1 MSLLSKA
8 LGNAVEFSVSE
19 ASQNLAKILVPNEQV
34 VKAYKLVR
42 DQIIF
47 TNERLILIDVQGV
60 TGSKVSYQS
69 IPYSSIK
76 VFSME
81 SAGTF
86 DLDCEIK
93 LYIHGLHEPISLK
106 FKKGTELETIYMTLS
121 TYSLRDN

>member
-8 LGNAVEFSVSE
+8 LGNAVEFSISE
-19 ASQNLAKILVPNEQV
+19 ASQNLAKILIPNENV

-93 LYIHGLHEPISLK
+93 LYIQGVHEPISLK

>member
-8 LGNAVEFSVSE
+8 LGNAVEFSIDE
-19 ASQNLAKILVPNEQV
+19 ANQNLNKILIPNEHV

-47 TNERLILIDVQGV
+47 SNERLILIDVQGI